1 MLEVDL
7 TLTEFHAAV
16 SVGMQRLIESSALK
30 LNAHNVGVS
39 RTWMER
45 LGDEVR
51 GALGEIAWAKARNQ
65 FFCGSCGTFHHE
77 PDVQGVEIRSMRRP
91 NDSLIVRSNDV
102 PERPFVL
109 SHATGE
115 KVKFFGWIYAKD
127 GMRDEFKKAPRGG
140 NEAWFIPQR
149 ALNDFSKFPNEKGG
163 GHAYSNALQRAAG
176 KQNQGE
182 RHGDRPKEDKA
193 W

>member
-1 MLEVDL
+1 VEVKLLDVEL

-16 SVGMQRLIESSALK
+16 SVGMQRLIESSALR

-51 GALGEIAWAKARNQ
+51 GALGEIAWAKHRNQ

-77 PDVQGVEIRSMRRP
+77 PDVQGVEVRSMRRP

-102 PERPFVL
+102 AERPFVL
-109 SHATGE
+109 SYATGE
-115 KVKFFGWIYAKD
+115 KVSFMGWIYAKD
-127 GMRDEFKKAPRGG
+127 GMIDKFKKAPRGG

-149 ALNDFSKFPNEKGG
+149 ALNDFSSFPY
-163 GHAYSNALQRAAG
+163 H
-176 KQNQGE
+176 E
-182 RHGDRPKEDKA
+182 RG
-193 W
+193 